1 MLLLLLVVKLSL
13 YELKVEGVAMKFK
26 LDENVPFSLKK
37 LIESKGDHQVDSVFH
52 EKKTGIDDH
61 SLLEFCLQEQ
71 RILITLDT
79 DFNNPV
85 MHPQDFLYGVIILR
99 PSTQGK
105 KAVASLF
112 THFLISYELE
122 KTIKKVLLVEVD
134 SISIRWDC
142 V

>member
-1 MLLLLLVVKLSL
+1 
-13 YELKVEGVAMKFK
+13 MKFK

-37 LIESKGDHQVDSVFH
+37 LIESRGDHQVDSVFH

-61 SLLEFCLQEQ
+61 SLLEFCLQEK
-71 RILITLDT
+71 RILVTLDI

-85 MHPQDFLYGVIILR
+85 MHPQDSLYGIIILR

-105 KAVASLF
+105 KAVYSLF
-112 THFLISYELE
+112 NHFLSSYELE
-122 KTIKKVLLVEVD
+122 KTIKKVLLVEVE

-142 V
+142 I